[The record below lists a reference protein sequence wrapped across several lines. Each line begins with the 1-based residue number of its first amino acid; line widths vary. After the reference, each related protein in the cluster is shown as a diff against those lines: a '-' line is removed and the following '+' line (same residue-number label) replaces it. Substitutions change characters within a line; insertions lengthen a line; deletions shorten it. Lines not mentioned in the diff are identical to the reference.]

1 MRLAGGGAL
10 AINGT
15 NSHGTG
21 RNLKR
26 GGKENATEKKKEKKE
41 ETLSG
46 N

>member
-1 MRLAGGGAL
+1 MFCSPQSLTFLPKVRLAGGGAL

-26 GGKENATEKKKEKKE
+26 GGKENAT
-41 ETLSG
+41 
-46 N
+46 